1 MVGCMAPG
9 CKSGYDGELPVGI
22 TCHKIPK
29 DEEARK
35 QWIKAIAR
43 ENWTPSAAARIC
55 SLHFEE
61 KDFISERT
69 DSNPNRSRGDLQRRR
84 LKPNVVPH
92 IFPNCPSYL
101 SKKNVPKHSQA
112 SKSDI
117 QDGLTSFDEIS
128 NDKVSG

>member
-1 MVGCMAPG
+1 MVGCVAPG
-9 CKSGYDGELPVGI
+9 CKSGYDGKLPVGI

-35 QWIKAIAR
+35 QWIKAIPR

-69 DSNPNRSRGDLQRRR
+69 DSNPNRSRGDLQRHR

-92 IFPNCPSYL
+92 IFPNCPYL
-101 SKKNVPKHSQA
+101 SKKNVPKRSQA